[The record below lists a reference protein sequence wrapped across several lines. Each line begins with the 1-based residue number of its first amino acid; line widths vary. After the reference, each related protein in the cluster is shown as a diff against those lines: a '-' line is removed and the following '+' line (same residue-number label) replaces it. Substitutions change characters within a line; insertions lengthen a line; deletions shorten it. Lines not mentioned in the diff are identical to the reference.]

1 MKESQLVAAAL
12 AAVLLLAG
20 CTPSATQ
27 PSAEPTNPSAASSA
41 PQSALMSPSTPTAID
56 ATTTSPSATPSA
68 QCPRSVPL
76 TLPVSKGA
84 LPSGKS
90 FAFVHHFDGTALYV
104 DPAEFLDGKAALA
117 AAREDGVIGPH
128 DDLSEPFYIRNRS
141 TAIVRVPVSA
151 SLRITVLASRGGSPM
166 PEKRSAAELAAL
178 YCGGPRPDW
187 LYSDPLALPVIIT
200 VANGEVTQVHERY
213 LP

>member
-1 MKESQLVAAAL
+1 MQGSQLVAAAL

-20 CTPSATQ
+20 CTPSTTQ
-27 PSAEPTNPSAASSA
+27 PTAEPTSLSSIPSVTQSA
-41 PQSALMSPSTPTAID
+41 PISPSSPTS
-56 ATTTSPSATPSA
+56 TSPIQTPSA
-68 QCPRSVPL
+68 QCPAAVPP
-76 TLPVSKGA
+76 TIQVSKGT

-104 DPAEFLDGKAALA
+104 DPAEFLDGKAALK

-166 PEKRSAAELAAL
+166 PEKLPLGEFAAL
-178 YCGGPRPDW
+178 YCGEPLPDW
-187 LYSDPLALPVIIT
+187 VYGAGPEMPANVT
-200 VANGEVTQVHERY
+200 VAKGEVARVDERY